1 MTTALHFLV
10 CLRPISRPA
19 IALVTAAMILSG
31 GSVQAQDTPPNLTG
45 TWRFNV
51 NTGAGSGTPTVVLKQ
66 QGDTL
71 SGSYSSQ
78 IFGEQQ
84 IKGTV
89 KGREFNFSFNANIQG
104 TALTVTY
111 TGTIATADSLNG
123 QVSLGEAGNGTFT
136 AKRQPP
142 AEDARSDVKPARIRE
157 QFFSRDVFALWPTQ
171 NHKKTPLRTFN

>member
-1 MTTALHFLV
+1 MSTARFLV

-31 GSVQAQDTPPNLTG
+31 GSVQAQDTPNLTG
-45 TWRFNV
+45 TWRFTV
-51 NTGAGSGTPTVVLKQ
+51 NTGAGSGTPTVILKQ

-71 SGSYSSQ
+71 TGSYSSQ

-111 TGTIATADSLNG
+111 TGAIATADSLHG
-123 QVSLGEAGNGTFT
+123 QVGLGEAGNGTFT

-142 AEDARSDVKPARIRE
+142 GENALIEVGGRVAEQHILDRKRRSLRE
-157 QFFSRDVFALWPTQ
+157 G
-171 NHKKTPLRTFN
+171 

>member
-1 MTTALHFLV
+1 MTTTLRFIV
-10 CLRPISRPA
+10 CLRSISRPA

-31 GSVQAQDTPPNLTG
+31 GAVQAQDTPPSLTG
-45 TWRFNV
+45 TWRFTV
-51 NTGAGSGTPTVVLKQ
+51 NTGAGSGTPTVTLKQ
-66 QGDTL
+66 QADTL

-78 IFGEQQ
+78 TFGEQQ

-111 TGTIATADSLNG
+111 TGTIASADSLHG

-142 AEDARSDVKPARIRE
+142 AEDARTDILVRTTVFPRKP
-157 QFFSRDVFALWPTQ
+157 
-171 NHKKTPLRTFN
+171 

>member
-1 MTTALHFLV
+1 M
-10 CLRPISRPA
+10 
-19 IALVTAAMILSG
+19 IALVTAAVILSG

-45 TWRFNV
+45 TWRFTV
-51 NTGAGSGTPTVVLKQ
+51 NTGAGSGTPTVTLKQ

-71 SGSYSSQ
+71 TGSYSSQ

-123 QVSLGEAGNGTFT
+123 QVNLGEAGNGTFT

-157 QFFSRDVFALWPTQ
+157 QFFSKDVFAIRPTQ
-171 NHKKTPLRTFN
+171 NHKKTPLRTFI

>member
-1 MTTALHFLV
+1 MQQISRAKIALTTYVLMLV
-10 CLRPISRPA
+10 CSA
-19 IALVTAAMILSG
+19 
-31 GSVQAQDTPPNLTG
+31 VQAQDAPPNLTG
-45 TWRFNV
+45 TWRFTV
-51 NTGAGSGTPTVVLKQ
+51 NTGAGSGTPTVTLKQ

-78 IFGEQQ
+78 TFGEQQ

-89 KGREFNFSFNANIQG
+89 KGREFNFSFNANVQG

-111 TGTIATADSLNG
+111 TGTIASADSLHG

-142 AEDARSDVKPARIRE
+142 TEDTHTDVSTLGIVAGRRLAVRPHFFNSDGRLSINPPRKGPPCPNDP
-157 QFFSRDVFALWPTQ
+157 F
-171 NHKKTPLRTFN
+171 

>member
-1 MTTALHFLV
+1 MTTALRFLV
-10 CLRPISRPA
+10 CLRPISRPT

-45 TWRFNV
+45 SWRFTV

-71 SGSYSSQ
+71 TGSYSSE
-78 IFGEQQ
+78 IFGQQQ

-89 KGREFNFSFNANIQG
+89 KGREFNLSFNANIQG

-111 TGTIATADSLNG
+111 TGTIASADSLNG

-142 AEDARSDVKPARIRE
+142 GEDAVIEVGGRVVERRIMDRRRRSLRE
-157 QFFSRDVFALWPTQ
+157 D
-171 NHKKTPLRTFN
+171 